1 MIADGLY
8 LGLMSGTSMDGIDA
22 ALVRFHRERPELV
35 QSHVHPW
42 PRELQQRL
50 RRLNASGTATLQ
62 ELGELDHLCGAL
74 FADAARALLEK
85 AGLEADAVTAIGSH
99 GQTLRHHPAGPA
111 PFTLQIGDPNLI
123 AQRTGI
129 TTVADF
135 RRRDLAAGGQGAP
148 LVPRFHQAVFGR
160 RGELRTVLNIG
171 GIANLTVLDERGRVA
186 AAFDTGPGNCL
197 MDAWCRHAWK
207 EPYDREGHRAAAG
220 HSDQGLLE
228 RLLQDPYYRMP
239 PPKSTG
245 TEHFSLDHLQRQ
257 LQALPPLAPET
268 VQATLLALSC
278 TTVAEA
284 LKCWA
289 PDTRE
294 LLVCGGGRH
303 NPVLMDALAA
313 ALPELTVKGT
323 ESAGVDPDW
332 VEAMAFAWLAAATL
346 AGEPGN
352 LPAATGARREVVL
365 GGIYPA

>member
-22 ALVRFHRERPELV
+22 ALVRFRRGWPELIET
-35 QSHVHPW
+35 HVHPW

-50 RRLNASGTATLQ
+50 RALNASGHASLQ
-62 ELGELDHLCGAL
+62 ELGELDHLCGL
-74 FADAARALLEK
+74 GFADAARALLEK
-85 AGLEADAVTAIGSH
+85 AGLEPGAVTAIGSH
-99 GQTLRHHPAGPA
+99 GQTLWHHPTPPA

-135 RRRDLAAGGQGAP
+135 RRRDLAVGGQGAP
-148 LVPRFHQAVFGR
+148 LVPRFHQAVFGQS
-160 RGELRTVLNIG
+160 GVQRTVLNIG
-171 GIANLTVLDERGRVA
+171 GIANLTVLDETGRVT

-197 MDAWCRHAWK
+197 MDAWCRHAWS
-207 EPYDREGHRAAAG
+207 EPFDREGRHAAAG
-220 HSDQGLLE
+220 HSDQALLG
-228 RLLQDPYYRMP
+228 RLLQDPYYQMP

-245 TEHFSLDHLQRQ
+245 TEHFSLEYLLRHLQE
-257 LQALPPLAPET
+257 LPPLAPEV
-268 VQATLLALSC
+268 VQATLLDLTC
-278 TTVAEA
+278 TTVGDA
-284 LKCWA
+284 LERWA
-289 PDTRE
+289 PGTRE

-303 NPVLMDALAA
+303 NPVLMEALAA
-313 ALPELTVKGT
+313 ALPEVTVKGT

-352 LPAATGARREVVL
+352 LPPATGAREPVVL